1 MANIDSKGYGPS
13 HLCFDGNEARYEI
26 WEEKMLVYM
35 KLKNLKEVILPG
47 TVASAERKEQCYAEL
62 IQFLDERS
70 LCLCLVM
77 REAKDDGRRALQIL
91 RQHYVGN
98 NEPRIMSLYGQISS
112 LNMNVNE
119 SVTDYII
126 RAETIATSLKT
137 TGETISNRLLN
148 AMVMKGLPSSYEAFT
163 VNINT
168 SQRPVPFTEFKTQ
181 LRNFEENKK
190 TYCTSTNVRRR

>member
-13 HLCFDGNEARYEI
+13 HLCFDGNEARYKI
-26 WEEKMLVYM
+26 WDEKMLGYM
-35 KLKNLKEVILPG
+35 KLKNLKEVILLG

-62 IQFLDERS
+62 IQFLDE
-70 LCLCLVM
+70 
-77 REAKDDGRRALQIL
+77 AKDDGRRALQIL

-98 NEPRIMSLYGQISS
+98 SEPRIMSLYGQLSS

-137 TGETISNRLLN
+137 TGETISDRLLN

-181 LRNFEENKK
+181 LRNFEENK
-190 TYCTSTNVRRR
+190 RAHIAH